1 MKKCSCI
8 INNNFDF
15 RIEYKDTY
23 LLFVDK
29 STWGTSEF
37 NAPIEEFDLI
47 IINGSLTKKIKA
59 RVNGA
64 TRINYCDLPSDNGCG
79 NDGIYKFE
87 VDSCGDVF
95 SICEAVLININCSY
109 TKLLLKYNVEE
120 YKEKIWPI
128 FREIEF
134 IKANASICNTTQ
146 ATKHYEIVKK
156 MFEHINCKC

>member
-15 RIEYKDTY
+15 RIEYKDSY

-37 NAPIEEFDLI
+37 NTPAEEFNLT
-47 IINGSLTKKIKA
+47 IINGDLTKTIKA
-59 RVNGA
+59 RVNGS
-64 TRINYCDLPSDNGCG
+64 TRINYCDLPSNNGCG
-79 NDGIYKFE
+79 NDGVYKFQ
-87 VDSCGDVF
+87 VDSCGDLF
-95 SICEAVLININCSY
+95 SICEAVLINIMCSY
-109 TKLLLKYNVEE
+109 TKLLLKYSTDE

-134 IKANASICNTTQ
+134 IKVNANICNVTE
-146 ATKHYEIVKK
+146 ATKHYDIVKK

>member
-8 INNNFDF
+8 LNNDFNFI
-15 RIEYKDTY
+15 IEYKDSY
-23 LLFVDK
+23 LLFIDK

-37 NAPIEEFDLI
+37 NNPLEEFDLK
-47 IINGSLTKKIKA
+47 IINSNSIKVIKA
-59 RVNGA
+59 RVNG
-64 TRINYCDLPSDNGCG
+64 TTKINYCDLPSDNGCG

-87 VDSCGDVF
+87 VNSCGDIF
-95 SICEAVLININCSY
+95 SVCEAILININCAY
-109 TKLLLKYNVEE
+109 TKLLLKYPMEE

-146 ATKHYEIVKK
+146 AEQHYNIVKK
-156 MFEHINCKC
+156 MLEHINCKC

>member
-8 INNNFDF
+8 ANNNFDF
-15 RIEYKDTY
+15 RIEYKDNY

-29 STWGTSEF
+29 STWITSEF
-37 NAPIEEFDLI
+37 NLPIDEFDLTI
-47 IINGSLTKKIKA
+47 TNGDLTKTIKA
-59 RVNGA
+59 RVNGS

-79 NDGIYKFE
+79 NDGIYKFQ
-87 VDSCGDVF
+87 VNSCGDDF
-95 SICEAVLININCSY
+95 FICEAVLININCAY

-134 IKANASICNTTQ
+134 IKANASICNTTL
-146 ATKHYEIVKK
+146 AEKHYKIVKT

>member
-37 NAPIEEFDLI
+37 NTPLEEFDI
-47 IINGSLTKKIKA
+47 TIINGNLTKKIKA

-79 NDGIYKFE
+79 NDGVYKFE
-87 VDSCGDVF
+87 VDSCGDIF
-95 SICEAVLININCSY
+95 SICEAILININCAY
-109 TKLLLKYNVEE
+109 TKLLLKYEPEE
-120 YKEKIWPI
+120 YKEKLWPI
-128 FREIEF
+128 YREIEF
-134 IKANASICNTTQ
+134 IKVNASLCN
-146 ATKHYEIVKK
+146 ATNAKRHYDIVEK

>member
-15 RIEYKDTY
+15 KIEYKDNY
-23 LLFVDK
+23 LLFVDN

-37 NAPIEEFDLI
+37 NLPLEQFELT
-47 IINGSLTKKIKA
+47 IINGNLTKKIKA
-59 RVNGA
+59 KVNGS
-64 TRINYCDLPSDNGCG
+64 TRINYCDLPSNNGCG

-87 VDSCGDVF
+87 VDSCGEVF

-109 TKLLLKYNVEE
+109 TKLLLKYPLEE
-120 YKEKIWPI
+120 YREKIWPI

-134 IKANASICNTTQ
+134 IKANASICNTHQ
-146 ATKHYEIVKK
+146 AQKHYEIVKK